1 MSEDI
6 FSQFFN
12 LFNNDDQEVN
22 WELAKQINNHLNKD
36 AETVIPEL
44 SNQDIKFDEIFRV
57 VELNNQENNSSSSNP
72 VELKLLEVKDY
83 GLWFLESI
91 KHFDFSSFE
100 LGGLPEGLG
109 IKNIKSSIIGMQLGN
124 IAGLISKH
132 SWGLSNFGIILPRSK
147 TLSINKNNCLNR
159 LSIYEADERDLS
171 LAFIS
176 LEFTALRL
184 GIYEAPFNKII
195 NNLTESTNQMMEK
208 IKDLDLNIDPNQIS
222 NPQEIFSSLPS
233 DETFD
238 TNEIFESIMAP
249 LSFYREAIKQKTK
262 KLGLLSDESIFD
274 LIMDLS
280 FSPSESPT
288 RDLEIK
294 ISELD
299 NLTSSFFTFLDESKK
314 ELSLDEILSDEELIP
329 SVEELSDPIGWAA
342 RTSLPPI

>member
-57 VELNNQENNSSSSNP
+57 VELINQENNSSSFNP
-72 VELKLLEVKDY
+72 VELKLLEAKDY

-147 TLSINKNNCLNR
+147 TLSINKNNFLNR
-159 LSIYEADERDLS
+159 LSIYEADERDLT

-184 GIYEAPFNKII
+184 GIYEAPFKKII
-195 NNLTESTNQMMEK
+195 NNLTDSMNQMMEK

-299 NLTSSFFTFLDESKK
+299 NLTSSFFTFLDESKN

>member
-12 LFNNDDQEVN
+12 LFNNDEQEVN
-22 WELAKQINNHLNKD
+22 WELAKQISNHINKD
-36 AETVIPEL
+36 QEPFVPEL
-44 SNQDIKFDEIFRV
+44 SNEEIQFDEIFRV
-57 VELNNQENNSSSSNP
+57 VELNNQKNADSSTTP
-72 VELKLLEVKDY
+72 VELKLLESKDY

-91 KHFDFSSFE
+91 KHFDFSNFE

-132 SWGLSNFGIILPRSK
+132 SWGLSNFGIILPKSK
-147 TLSINKNNCLNR
+147 TLSINKNSFLNR
-159 LSIYEADERDLS
+159 LSLFEADERDLA

-176 LEFTALRL
+176 LEFTALTL
-184 GIYEAPFNKII
+184 GSYEAPFKKII
-195 NNLTESTNQMMEK
+195 NNLTDSTKQMMDK

-222 NPQEIFSSLPS
+222 NPQEIFANLPN
-233 DETFD
+233 DEGFD

-249 LSFYREAIKQKTK
+249 LSFYRESIKQKAK
-262 KLGLLSDESIFD
+262 KLELLNDESIFD
-274 LIMDLS
+274 LVMDLS
-280 FSPSESPT
+280 FSPNESPT

-299 NLTSSFFTFLDESKK
+299 NLTSSFFTFLYESKN
-314 ELSLDEILSDEELIP
+314 ELSLDEILSSEELIP
-329 SVEELSDPIGWAA
+329 SIEELSDPISWAA

>member
-12 LFNNDDQEVN
+12 LFNNDEQEVN
-22 WELAKQINNHLNKD
+22 WELAKQISNHINKD
-36 AETVIPEL
+36 QEPFVPEL
-44 SNQDIKFDEIFRV
+44 SNEDIQFDEIFRV
-57 VELNNQENNSSSSNP
+57 VELNNQKSADSSTTP
-72 VELKLLEVKDY
+72 VELKLLESKDY

-91 KHFDFSSFE
+91 KHFDFSNFE

-132 SWGLSNFGIILPRSK
+132 SWGLSNFGIILPKSK
-147 TLSINKNNCLNR
+147 TLSINKNSFLNR
-159 LSIYEADERDLS
+159 LSLFEADERDLA

-176 LEFTALRL
+176 LEFTALTL
-184 GIYEAPFNKII
+184 GSYEAPFKKII
-195 NNLTESTNQMMEK
+195 NNLTDSTKQMMDK

-222 NPQEIFSSLPS
+222 NPQEIFANLPN
-233 DETFD
+233 DEGFD

-249 LSFYREAIKQKTK
+249 LSFYRESIKQKAK
-262 KLGLLSDESIFD
+262 KLELLNDESIFD
-274 LIMDLS
+274 LVMDLS
-280 FSPSESPT
+280 FSPNESPT

-299 NLTSSFFTFLDESKK
+299 NLTSSFFTFLYESKN
-314 ELSLDEILSDEELIP
+314 ELSLDEILSSEELIP
-329 SVEELSDPIGWAA
+329 SIEELSDPISWAA

>member
-1 MSEDI
+1 
-6 FSQFFN
+6 
-12 LFNNDDQEVN
+12 
-22 WELAKQINNHLNKD
+22 
-36 AETVIPEL
+36 
-44 SNQDIKFDEIFRV
+44 
-57 VELNNQENNSSSSNP
+57 
-72 VELKLLEVKDY
+72 
-83 GLWFLESI
+83 
-91 KHFDFSSFE
+91 
-100 LGGLPEGLG
+100 
-109 IKNIKSSIIGMQLGN
+109 MQLGN
-124 IAGLISKH
+124 ISGLISKH

-147 TLSINKNNCLNR
+147 TLSINKNNFLNR
-159 LSIYEADERDLS
+159 LSIYEADERDLA

-184 GIYEAPFNKII
+184 GIYEAPFKKII
-195 NNLTESTNQMMEK
+195 NNLTESTNLMMEK

-299 NLTSSFFTFLDESKK
+299 NLTSSFFTFLDESKN

-329 SVEELSDPIGWAA
+329 SIEELSDPIGWAA

>member
-12 LFNNDDQEVN
+12 LFNNDEQEVN
-22 WELAKQINNHLNKD
+22 WELAKQISNHINKD
-36 AETVIPEL
+36 QETFVPEL
-44 SNQDIKFDEIFRV
+44 SNEDIQFDEIFRV
-57 VELNNQENNSSSSNP
+57 VELNNQKSVDSSTAP
-72 VELKLLEVKDY
+72 VELKLLESKDY

-91 KHFDFSSFE
+91 KHFDFSNFE

-132 SWGLSNFGIILPRSK
+132 SWGLSNFGIILPKSK
-147 TLSINKNNCLNR
+147 TLSINKNSFLNR
-159 LSIYEADERDLS
+159 LSLFEADERDLA

-176 LEFTALRL
+176 LEFTALTL
-184 GIYEAPFNKII
+184 GSYEAPFKKII
-195 NNLTESTNQMMEK
+195 NNLTASTNQMMEK
-208 IKDLDLNIDPNQIS
+208 IKDFDLNIDPNQIS
-222 NPQEIFSSLPS
+222 NPQEIFASLPN
-233 DETFD
+233 DEGFD

-249 LSFYREAIKQKTK
+249 LSFYRESIKQKAK
-262 KLGLLSDESIFD
+262 KLELLNDESIFD
-274 LIMDLS
+274 LVMDLS
-280 FSPSESPT
+280 FSPNESPT

-299 NLTSSFFTFLDESKK
+299 NLTSSFFTFLYESKN
-314 ELSLDEILSDEELIP
+314 ELSLDEILSNEELIP
-329 SVEELSDPIGWAA
+329 SIEELSDPISWAA

>member
-12 LFNNDDQEVN
+12 LFNNDEQEVN
-22 WELAKQINNHLNKD
+22 WELAKQISNHINKD
-36 AETVIPEL
+36 QEPFVPEL
-44 SNQDIKFDEIFRV
+44 SNEDIQFDEIFRV
-57 VELNNQENNSSSSNP
+57 VELNNQKKADSSTTP
-72 VELKLLEVKDY
+72 VELKLLESKDY

-91 KHFDFSSFE
+91 KHFDFSNFE

-132 SWGLSNFGIILPRSK
+132 SWGLSNFGIILPKSK
-147 TLSINKNNCLNR
+147 TLSINKNSFLNR
-159 LSIYEADERDLS
+159 LSLFEADERDLA

-176 LEFTALRL
+176 LEFTALTL
-184 GIYEAPFNKII
+184 GSYEAPFKKII
-195 NNLTESTNQMMEK
+195 NNLTDSTKQMMDK

-222 NPQEIFSSLPS
+222 NPQEIFANLPN
-233 DETFD
+233 DEGFD

-249 LSFYREAIKQKTK
+249 LSFYRESIKQKAK
-262 KLGLLSDESIFD
+262 KLELLNDESIFD
-274 LIMDLS
+274 LVMDLS
-280 FSPSESPT
+280 FSPNESPT

-299 NLTSSFFTFLDESKK
+299 NLTSSFFTFLHESKN
-314 ELSLDEILSDEELIP
+314 ELSLDEILSSEELIP
-329 SVEELSDPIGWAA
+329 SIEELSDPISWAA

>member
-36 AETVIPEL
+36 AEKVIPEL

-57 VELNNQENNSSSSNP
+57 VELINQENNSSSSNP
-72 VELKLLEVKDY
+72 VELKLLEAKDY

-124 IAGLISKH
+124 ISGLMSKH

-147 TLSINKNNCLNR
+147 TLSINKNNFLNR
-159 LSIYEADERDLS
+159 LSIYEADERELA

-184 GIYEAPFNKII
+184 GIYEAPFKKII
-195 NNLTESTNQMMEK
+195 NNLTDSTNQMMEK

-299 NLTSSFFTFLDESKK
+299 NLTSSFFTFLDESKN

>member
-147 TLSINKNNCLNR
+147 TLSINKNNFLNR

-184 GIYEAPFNKII
+184 GIYEAPFKKII
-195 NNLTESTNQMMEK
+195 NNLTDSMNQMMEK

-262 KLGLLSDESIFD
+262 KLGLINDESIFD

-299 NLTSSFFTFLDESKK
+299 NLTSSFFTFLDESKN

>member
-12 LFNNDDQEVN
+12 LFNNDEQEVN
-22 WELAKQINNHLNKD
+22 WELAKQISNHINKD
-36 AETVIPEL
+36 QEPFVPEL
-44 SNQDIKFDEIFRV
+44 SNEDIQFDEIFRV
-57 VELNNQENNSSSSNP
+57 VELNNQKNADSSTTP
-72 VELKLLEVKDY
+72 VELKLLESKDY

-91 KHFDFSSFE
+91 KHFDFSNFE

-132 SWGLSNFGIILPRSK
+132 SWGLSNFGIILPKSK
-147 TLSINKNNCLNR
+147 TLSINKNSFLNR
-159 LSIYEADERDLS
+159 LSLFEADERDLA

-176 LEFTALRL
+176 LEFTALTL
-184 GIYEAPFNKII
+184 GSYEAPFKKII
-195 NNLTESTNQMMEK
+195 NNLTDSTKQMMDK

-222 NPQEIFSSLPS
+222 NPQEIFANLPN
-233 DETFD
+233 DEGFD

-249 LSFYREAIKQKTK
+249 LSFYRESIKQKAK
-262 KLGLLSDESIFD
+262 KLELLNDESIFD
-274 LIMDLS
+274 LVMDLS
-280 FSPSESPT
+280 FSPNESPT

-299 NLTSSFFTFLDESKK
+299 NLTSSFFTFLYESKN
-314 ELSLDEILSDEELIP
+314 ELSLDEILSSEELIP
-329 SVEELSDPIGWAA
+329 SIEELSDPISWAA

>member
-12 LFNNDDQEVN
+12 LFNNDEQEVN
-22 WELAKQINNHLNKD
+22 WELAKQISNHINKD
-36 AETVIPEL
+36 QEPFLPEL
-44 SNQDIKFDEIFRV
+44 SNEDIQFDEIFRV
-57 VELNNQENNSSSSNP
+57 VELNNQKSVDSSTTP
-72 VELKLLEVKDY
+72 VELKLLESKDY

-91 KHFDFSSFE
+91 KHFDFSNFE

-132 SWGLSNFGIILPRSK
+132 SWGLSNFGIILPKSK
-147 TLSINKNNCLNR
+147 TLSINKNSFLNR
-159 LSIYEADERDLS
+159 LSLFEADERELA

-176 LEFTALRL
+176 LEYTALTL
-184 GIYEAPFNKII
+184 GSYEAPFKKII
-195 NNLTESTNQMMEK
+195 NNLTDSTNQMMEK

-222 NPQEIFSSLPS
+222 NPQEIFANLPN
-233 DETFD
+233 DEGFD

-249 LSFYREAIKQKTK
+249 LSFYRESIKQKAK
-262 KLGLLSDESIFD
+262 NLELLNDESIFD
-274 LIMDLS
+274 LVMDLS
-280 FSPSESPT
+280 FSPNESPT

-299 NLTSSFFTFLDESKK
+299 NLTSSFFTFLYESKN
-314 ELSLDEILSDEELIP
+314 ELSLDEILSNEELIP
-329 SVEELSDPIGWAA
+329 SIEELSDPISWAA

>member
-12 LFNNDDQEVN
+12 LFNNDEQEVN
-22 WELAKQINNHLNKD
+22 WELAKQISNHINKD
-36 AETVIPEL
+36 QEPFVPEL
-44 SNQDIKFDEIFRV
+44 SNEDIQFDEIFRV
-57 VELNNQENNSSSSNP
+57 VELNNQKKADSSTTP
-72 VELKLLEVKDY
+72 VELKLLESKDY

-91 KHFDFSSFE
+91 KHFDFSNFE

-132 SWGLSNFGIILPRSK
+132 SWGLSNFGIILPKSK
-147 TLSINKNNCLNR
+147 TLSINKNSFLNR
-159 LSIYEADERDLS
+159 LSLFEADERDLA

-176 LEFTALRL
+176 LEFTALTL
-184 GIYEAPFNKII
+184 GSYEAPFKKII
-195 NNLTESTNQMMEK
+195 NNLTDSTKQMMDK

-222 NPQEIFSSLPS
+222 NPQEIFANLPN
-233 DETFD
+233 DEGFD

-249 LSFYREAIKQKTK
+249 LSFYRESIKQKAK
-262 KLGLLSDESIFD
+262 KLELLNDESIFD
-274 LIMDLS
+274 LVMDLS
-280 FSPSESPT
+280 FSPNESPT

-299 NLTSSFFTFLDESKK
+299 NLTSSFFTFLYESKN
-314 ELSLDEILSDEELIP
+314 ELSLDEILSSEELIP
-329 SVEELSDPIGWAA
+329 SIEELSDPISWAA

>member
-36 AETVIPEL
+36 AETVVPEL

-57 VELNNQENNSSSSNP
+57 VELNNQENDSSSSNP
-72 VELKLLEVKDY
+72 VEFKLLEAKDY

-124 IAGLISKH
+124 ISGLISKH

-147 TLSINKNNCLNR
+147 TLSVNKNNFLNR
-159 LSIYEADERDLS
+159 LSLYEADERDLA

-262 KLGLLSDESIFD
+262 KLGLINDESIFD

-299 NLTSSFFTFLDESKK
+299 NLTSSFFTFLDESKN
-314 ELSLDEILSDEELIP
+314 ELSLDEILSDVELIP
-329 SVEELSDPIGWAA
+329 SIEELSDPICWAA

>member
-12 LFNNDDQEVN
+12 LFNNDEQEVN
-22 WELAKQINNHLNKD
+22 WELAKQISNHINKD
-36 AETVIPEL
+36 QETFVPEL
-44 SNQDIKFDEIFRV
+44 SNEDIQFDEIFRV
-57 VELNNQENNSSSSNP
+57 VELNNQKNADSSTTP
-72 VELKLLEVKDY
+72 VELKLLESKDY

-91 KHFDFSSFE
+91 KHFDFSNFE

-132 SWGLSNFGIILPRSK
+132 SWGLSNFGIILPKSK
-147 TLSINKNNCLNR
+147 TLSINKNSFLNR
-159 LSIYEADERDLS
+159 LSLFEADERDLA

-176 LEFTALRL
+176 LEFTALTL
-184 GIYEAPFNKII
+184 GSYEAPFKKII
-195 NNLTESTNQMMEK
+195 NNLTDSTKQMMDK

-222 NPQEIFSSLPS
+222 NPQEIFANLPN
-233 DETFD
+233 DEGFD

-249 LSFYREAIKQKTK
+249 LSFYRESIKQKAK
-262 KLGLLSDESIFD
+262 KLELLNDESIFD
-274 LIMDLS
+274 LVMDLS
-280 FSPSESPT
+280 FSPNESPT

-299 NLTSSFFTFLDESKK
+299 NLTSSFFTFLHESKN
-314 ELSLDEILSDEELIP
+314 ELSLDEILSSEELIP
-329 SVEELSDPIGWAA
+329 SIEELSDPISWAA